1 MMENGLEGFDTATE
15 LKSGQ
20 TGPNMMVTGSME
32 RHMARVHLLMSMGI
46 VTSETGCMT
55 KLMDSESTLIRM
67 EPLMK
72 ANGRMIFRTVK
83 VSRSG
88 VMDQSMKDFT
98 KKERNMEWEHTN
110 GMTAQNTQ
118 ANGMITKF
126 LESEFINGLMEDST
140 RENGLT
146 TIWKVLDSIHG
157 MMEGHLKVSTKTT
170 KSMDMESTDGRM
182 VESTL
187 ETGLLANN
195 TALESMSF
203 LLKVSRNL
211 VCGRKENEFT
221 GLMKIKSH
229 K

>member
-1 MMENGLEGFDTATE
+1 MENGLEGFDTATE

-20 TGPNMMVTGSME
+20 TGPNMMAIGSME
-32 RHMARVHLLMSMGI
+32 RPMARVHLLMSMEI

-72 ANGRMIFRTVK
+72 ANGRMIFRTEK
-83 VSRSG
+83 ASRNG
-88 VMDQSMKDFT
+88 VTDQSMKDFT
-98 KKERNMEWEHTN
+98 KKERNTEWEHTN

-118 ANGMITKF
+118 ANGTTTKF
-126 LESEFINGLMEDST
+126 LESEFINGLMEDSI

-146 TIWKVLDSIHG
+146 TIWKDLDSIHG
-157 MMEGHLKVSTKTT
+157 MTGGRLKVSTKTT

-187 ETGLLANN
+187 ETGLLANS
-195 TALESMSF
+195 TDLESMSF

-211 VCGRKENEFT
+211 DYGRKENEFT
-221 GLMKIKSH
+221 GSMKIKSH